1 MTREK
6 SPFFNYNAFCEEMVE
21 DIRMEVK
28 KELGNSFKAE
38 NIGNEQ
44 KYVRIAVTWAV
55 KREKLIVVV
64 LISAKVERKSAKLGI
79 YQPKR
84 RGNQPNGEYISQRE
98 EEISQRTNISA
109 KVKKKSVNPKNHP
122 TTRKTQKRLPN

>member
-1 MTREK
+1 MK
-6 SPFFNYNAFCEEMVE
+6 
-21 DIRMEVK
+21 
-28 KELGNSFKAE
+28 
-38 NIGNEQ
+38 
-44 KYVRIAVTWAV
+44 
-55 KREKLIVVV
+55 
-64 LISAKVERKSAKLGI
+64 SAKVGI